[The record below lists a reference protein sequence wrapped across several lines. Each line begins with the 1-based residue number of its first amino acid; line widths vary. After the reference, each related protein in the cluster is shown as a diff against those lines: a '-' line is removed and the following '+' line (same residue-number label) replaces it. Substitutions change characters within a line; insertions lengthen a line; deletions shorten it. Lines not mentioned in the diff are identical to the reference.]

1 MRFRRNSLISPV
13 FLVLLLML
21 ILGAVAGQLVGKGLR
36 ILEEERHM
44 DIYMTALRDYSSRL
58 LASARNTLE
67 AANNSPSR
75 YVPRRILPISASSS
89 LPPITSRISGVCAMT
104 SLSAR
109 RF

>member
-67 AANNSPSR
+67 AANNSPFEICSPQDLAYQR
-75 YVPRRILPISASSS
+75 KLVFAAYHIKDI
-89 LPPITSRISGVCAMT
+89 
-104 SLSAR
+104 
-109 RF
+109 